1 MSGGSPPTKT
11 FLENRSIPKSKSDL
25 GEPFKDELIEGTI

>member
-11 FLENRSIPKSKSDL
+11 FLENRSIPKSKSDR
-25 GEPFKDELIEGTI
+25 GDPFSEEPIEGTI